1 MTAIEVAAKFERNA
15 ADNEEFEL
23 PYPARCWQSA
33 ANIVRDNLVPQW
45 QDEPDGDGWHLV
57 RGIDVPCF
65 VERTDRLSF
74 PENGEWSFTGFGPDG
89 AGYDYR
95 PLDGRQVCLA
105 SPPPPP
111 KTVDHPPSGR

>member
-1 MTAIEVAAKFERNA
+1 MTVSEVVATLEREAAAWSDSGTGLVGAAYEAAAK
-15 ADNEEFEL
+15 L
-23 PYPARCWQSA
+23 
-33 ANIVRDNLVPQW
+33 VRDNLVPQW